1 MLLDIEE
8 KNGMFL
14 SVRKV
19 NKEIVIS
26 VLDIYDDPEYYK
38 WATLEDAVH
47 DYWIK
52 QNQAEEI
59 AISDQEDHNEFYY
72 N

>member
-1 MLLDIEE
+1 MTDFTKMLLDIEE

-38 WATLEDAVH
+38 
-47 DYWIK
+47 
-52 QNQAEEI
+52 
-59 AISDQEDHNEFYY
+59 
-72 N
+72 